1 MKRFS
6 GFGRRGQVTIFIIV
20 AIVIA
25 VGVIIYFSLDFSSK
39 ANVPTELVP
48 VYDYFLSCLEETAQE
63 GIVLLGTQGG
73 YIEAPDFISGSSF
86 MPFSSQLD
94 FFGVGVPYWMYVSG
108 NNLIQEQV
116 PTINSMESELG
127 AYVGER
133 IANCDFT
140 DFEIAGYDVYIE
152 NGDVEVVI
160 DPLQTSLEITSPLSI
175 FKGETNVVVVDHAIE
190 LDTKLGKFYDLA
202 LDVYSYQQN
211 TLFLEAYA
219 LDVMRLYAPVTGT
232 ELSCAPKIFNEV
244 EIRENI
250 LEGLSQNIPTIKLG
264 NDYYDLSSQER
275 SYFVAG
281 ENLDV
286 DENVNFMYSN
296 SWPTKVEIL
305 GDSVAEPVGL
315 QEGLGIL
322 GFCYVPYHL
331 VYDISFPVMVQFFDD
346 DELFQFPVAVVISQ
360 NQPRTAFASNVGVS
374 IESPVCQYKN
384 QNVEVYTFD
393 NELNPVESTI
403 SFKCLD
409 STCDIGSTKVLGSD
423 AVLETALPS
432 CVNGFIIAQAEGY
445 AEAKHQISS
454 TTESVANIVLNKKY
468 SIDLDLGDVS
478 QAIVVFSSE
487 DYGVTALYPETKT
500 VELVEGEYEVSVQVF
515 DDTSL
520 VFPAVNTQKCVDVP
534 ADGLSG
540 FLGAETEEC
549 YDIEFPE
556 TKVDFAI
563 VGGGKT
569 TEYIAESQLRD
580 YTELNINVP
589 LFGVPQSLDEM
600 QENYVK
606 AEDEIIYLDFE

>member
-6 GFGRRGQVTIFIIV
+6 GFGRRGQVTIFIII
-20 AIVIA
+20 AIVIVA
-25 VGVIIYFSLDFSSK
+25 GVIIYFSLNFSSK

-48 VYDYFLSCLEETAQE
+48 VYDYFLSCLEESARE
-63 GIVLLGTQGG
+63 GVVLLGTQGG
-73 YIEAPDFISGSSF
+73 YIETPDFVSGSSF
-86 MPFSSQLD
+86 MPFSSQLN
-94 FFGVGVPYWMYVSG
+94 FFEAGIPYWMYVSG

-116 PTINSMESELG
+116 PTLNSMEAELG
-127 AYVGER
+127 TYVGER
-133 IANCDFT
+133 IVDCDFT
-140 DFEIAGYDVYIE
+140 DFEVAGYDVYVE
-152 NGDVEVVI
+152 NGDVEVRI
-160 DPLQTSLEITSPLSI
+160 DPLQASFEIASPLSI
-175 FKGETNVVVVDHAIE
+175 FKGETSAVIVDHGIE

-232 ELSCAPKIFNEV
+232 ELSCAPKIFNEE
-244 EIRENI
+244 EIRGDI
-250 LEGLSQNIPTIKLG
+250 IEGLSQNIPTIKLG
-264 NDYYDLSSQER
+264 DDYYDLSSQER

-305 GDSVAEPVGL
+305 GDTVVSPIGL

-346 DELFQFPVAVVISQ
+346 EELFQFPIAVVISQ
-360 NQPRTAFASNVGVS
+360 NQPRTAFSSSVGVS
-374 IESPVCQYKN
+374 IEPPVCQYKN
-384 QNVEVYTFD
+384 NEVEVYTFD
-393 NELNPVESTI
+393 NELNPIESTI
-403 SFKCLD
+403 TFKCLD
-409 STCDIGSTKVLGSD
+409 STCDIGSTEVLGSD
-423 AVLETALPS
+423 AVLETTLPS

-445 AEAKHQISS
+445 AEAKHQIST

-468 SIDLDLGDVS
+468 PIDLDLGDVS
-478 QAIVVFSSE
+478 QAIVSFSSG

-500 VELVEGEYEVSVQVF
+500 VELIEGDYNVSVQVF

-520 VFPAVNTQKCVDVP
+520 VFPSVSTQKCVDVP

-540 FLGAETEEC
+540 FFGAETEEC

-556 TKVDFAI
+556 TQVDFAI

-569 TEYIAESQLRD
+569 TEYIVESQLRD
-580 YTELNINVP
+580 SSEININVP

-606 AEDEIIYLDFE
+606 AEDEFIYLQFE